1 MAIRKSVDTTFTVD
15 KDRDEMLSDCE
26 LALEKGNFKDISN
39 NKTLYILNAKYK
51 TFTVVGE
58 IEITL
63 LPDGE
68 RTSVQL
74 KSTGNVDNIFALFGS
89 PARKIAEAFKSNL

>member
-15 KDRDEMLSDCE
+15 KGRDAMLSDCAV
-26 LALEKGNFKDISN
+26 ALEKGSFKHISS

-63 LPDGE
+63 LPEGE
-68 RTSVQL
+68 RTSV
-74 KSTGNVDNIFALFGS
+74 KVTSTGNVDNIFALFGS

>member
-15 KDRDEMLSDCE
+15 RDRDEMLSDCE
-26 LALEKGNFKDISN
+26 LALDKGNFKDIST
-39 NKTLYILNAKYK
+39 NKTLFILNAKYK

-68 RTSVQL
+68 RTSVQV

>member
-26 LALEKGNFKDISN
+26 LALEKGNFKDIST

-68 RTSVQL
+68 RTSVQV

>member
-15 KDRDEMLSDCE
+15 KDRAEMLSDCE
-26 LALEKGNFKDISN
+26 LALEKGNFKDIST

-68 RTSVQL
+68 RTSVQV

>member
-26 LALEKGNFKDISN
+26 LALDKGNFKDIST
-39 NKTLYILNAKYK
+39 NKTLFILNAKYK

-68 RTSVQL
+68 RTSVQV

>member
-15 KDRDEMLSDCE
+15 KDRDAMLSDCE
-26 LALEKGNFKDISN
+26 LALDKGNFKDIST
-39 NKTLYILNAKYK
+39 NKTLYTLNAKYK

-68 RTSVQL
+68 RTSVQV

-89 PARKIAEAFKSNL
+89 PARKIAEVFKSNL